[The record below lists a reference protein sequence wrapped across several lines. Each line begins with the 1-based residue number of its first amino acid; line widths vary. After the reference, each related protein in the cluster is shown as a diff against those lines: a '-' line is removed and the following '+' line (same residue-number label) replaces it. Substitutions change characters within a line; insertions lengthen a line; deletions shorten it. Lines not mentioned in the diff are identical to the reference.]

1 MPRIIASSYFV
12 TLLILKYTVNS
23 FYVALPKTFRLS
35 NRIDQ
40 KFIIQS
46 KRLYT
51 PRSSV
56 FGIMSIADNSL
67 ETDQSHKIEV
77 YSTLGCKYCRMAK
90 FKLDELG
97 ISYYSID
104 VTDMSL
110 PTDGPNSERQVPPT
124 K

>member
-1 MPRIIASSYFV
+1 MLRIIASSYFV

-46 KRLYT
+46 KRLFT
-51 PRSSV
+51 PRSSA
-56 FGIMSIADNSL
+56 FGMMSTADNNL
-67 ETDQSHKIEV
+67 KTEKLQTIEV